1 MAFKCYVVDSV
12 DTFVARDRAHLWQL
26 YEEQHGER
34 FEEATGIPE
43 SEADVKELPPD
54 KPLTIIDDVHDDPSR
69 KTTKTVAEWI
79 AQDGPGLLCST
90 EW

>member
-1 MAFKCYVVDSV
+1 MAFKCYVVDDV
-12 DTFVARDRAHLWQL
+12 DTFVARDRVHMWQL
-26 YEEQHGER
+26 YEERYGDSY
-34 FEEATGIPE
+34 EAMTGVPLDSAYIE
-43 SEADVKELPPD
+43 ELPPGHE
-54 KPLTIIDDVHDDPSR
+54 LTIIDDVHDDPSR